1 LLQFLRRLK
10 EVFDVCDED
19 ADGYI
24 RVEHLEDLGLQFG
37 QGDEVKQLTRCLDPN
52 AHGRINFK
60 DFCHG
65 VFAIK
70 GCEELLK
77 MAAGP
82 RSVASSKAS
91 VTDNGYV
98 YQYMSPLENC
108 CLATGERAGE
118 ERREGCGFVSNGEA
132 KLGPPVIMC
141 TRSYPECGGYHDGAD
156 GEYEMD
162 STAENG
168 NSPESVDPTRQNG
181 FPIYGPSLSY
191 IYNTIFTSWS
201 SNPSQTTCSTS
212 ASVVSGEEQ
221 FEDYGESED
230 VEFTPSSPCPEE
242 DTRTNGFSDLGSSL
256 PSSAGHTPQKMRHL
270 YNSELLDIYC
280 SQCCKK
286 VNLLNDLEARLRNLK
301 ANSPNRKISST
312 AFGRQLFQAN
322 QSVFGSSQGSSTED
336 LFTDSIDS
344 CDLDITEKV
353 SYLEKKVTELE
364 SDSLANSDLKSKLKQ
379 ENTHLVHRQV
389 HELEEQVRDAETKA
403 DQVLE
408 EEAKRHREAYHKIE
422 RDRNLEIDLLCN
434 RLQQLEEENGTMKI
448 NVCRLKSQ
456 TEKLDQEKQKM
467 TDKLED
473 TSLRLKD
480 EMDLYRKIMDKLWHN
495 RHAFQK
501 EKESMQELIDDLRRE
516 LEYLQCFKLEMEHP
530 GQGKGLSEF
539 NAKTRETEMENEVK
553 RLKQVSTHALENHKL
568 RDQNDDL
575 NAQILSL
582 SLYEACFPV
591 KTKAQCLAAEID
603 NASRDELVDAL
614 KEQEEINLRL
624 RQYMDKII
632 LAILD
637 HNPSIL
643 EIK

>member
-1 LLQFLRRLK
+1 
-10 EVFDVCDED
+10 
-19 ADGYI
+19 
-24 RVEHLEDLGLQFG
+24 
-37 QGDEVKQLTRCLDPN
+37 
-52 AHGRINFK
+52 
-60 DFCHG
+60 
-65 VFAIK
+65 
-70 GCEELLK
+70 
-77 MAAGP
+77 
-82 RSVASSKAS
+82 
-91 VTDNGYV
+91 
-98 YQYMSPLENC
+98 
-108 CLATGERAGE
+108 
-118 ERREGCGFVSNGEA
+118 
-132 KLGPPVIMC
+132 MC
-141 TRSYPECGGYHDGAD
+141 TRSYPECSVYGGSCVAD
-156 GEYEMD
+156 GECDMD
-162 STAENG
+162 SSAENG
-168 NSPESVDPTRQNG
+168 NSSDSLDPTRQDSRLIG
-181 FPIYGPSLSY
+181 SA
-191 IYNTIFTSWS
+191 
-201 SNPSQTTCSTS
+201 S
-212 ASVVSGEEQ
+212 ASVISGEEQ
-221 FEDYGESED
+221 FEDYGEGED
-230 VEFTPSSPCPEE
+230 VDFTPSSPCPED

-256 PSSAGHTPQKMRHL
+256 PSSAGQTPQKMRQL

-322 QSVFGSSQGSSTED
+322 HSVFGSSQGSSTED

-364 SDSLANSDLKSKLKQ
+364 SDSLANGDLKSKLKQ
-379 ENTHLVHRQV
+379 ENTQLVHRV
-389 HELEEQVRDAETKA
+389 HELEEQVKDAEA
-403 DQVLE
+403 RAVQNLE
-408 EEAKRHREAYHKIE
+408 EETKRHRDVYSKME

-434 RLQQLEEENGTMKI
+434 RVQQLEEENGEMKL
-448 NVCRLKSQ
+448 NVCRLKSHN
-456 TEKLDQEKQKM
+456 EKLDQEKQKT

-495 RHAFQK
+495 RHEFQK

-530 GQGKGLSEF
+530 GKGKGLSEY
-539 NAKTRETEMENEVK
+539 NARTREIEMEHEVK
-553 RLKQVSTHALENHKL
+553 RLKQENHKL

-582 SLYEACFPV
+582 SLYEAKNLFCCQ
-591 KTKAQCLAAEID
+591 TKAQCLAAEID

-643 EIK
+643 EIKS

>member
-1 LLQFLRRLK
+1 MEGHVFPDQEQLLQFLRRLK

-19 ADGYI
+19 
-24 RVEHLEDLGLQFG
+24 FG
-37 QGDEVKQLTRCLDPN
+37 QGDEVKALSRYLDPN
-52 AHGRINFK
+52 ADGKINFK

-70 GCEELLK
+70 GCEEILK
-77 MAAGP
+77 MAVGP
-82 RSVASSKAS
+82 RSATSNQPS
-91 VTDNGYV
+91 VTDNGYI
-98 YQYMSPLENC
+98 YQD
-108 CLATGERAGE
+108 
-118 ERREGCGFVSNGEA
+118 GEA
-132 KLGPPVIMC
+132 RLGAPIIMC
-141 TRSYPECGGYHDGAD
+141 TRSYPECRVYSEGCGAD
-156 GEYEMD
+156 GECDMD
-162 STAENG
+162 SSTENTNG
-168 NSPESVDPTRQNG
+168 SDFLDPTRKDSTLYTHG
-181 FPIYGPSLSY
+181 SLLFY
-191 IYNTIFTSWS
+191 FKC
-201 SNPSQTTCSTS
+201 NPSHLTCSAS
-212 ASVVSGEEQ
+212 ASVISGEEQ
-221 FEDYGESED
+221 FEDYGEGED
-230 VEFTPSSPCPEE
+230 VDFIPSSPCPE
-242 DTRTNGFSDLGSSL
+242 DDNRTNGFSDLGSSL
-256 PSSAGHTPQKMRHL
+256 PSSAGQTPQKMRQL

-322 QSVFGSSQGSSTED
+322 HSVFGSSQGSSTED

-364 SDSLANSDLKSKLKQ
+364 SDSLANGDLKSKLKQ
-379 ENTHLVHRQV
+379 ENTQLVHRV
-389 HELEEQVRDAETKA
+389 HELEEQVKDAEARA
-403 DQVLE
+403 DQSLE
-408 EEAKRHREAYHKIE
+408 EETKRHREVYSKMD
-422 RDRNLEIDLLCN
+422 RDRNIEIDLLCN
-434 RLQQLEEENGTMKI
+434 RLQLLEEENGEMKL

-456 TEKLDQEKQKM
+456 TEKLDQEKQRM

-480 EMDLYRKIMDKLWHN
+480 EIDLYRKIMDKLWHN
-495 RHAFQK
+495 RHEFQK
-501 EKESMQELIDDLRRE
+501 EKEAMQELIDDLRRE
-516 LEYLQCFKLEMEHP
+516 LEYLQLFKLEMEHP
-530 GQGKGLSEF
+530 GKGKGLSEY
-539 NAKTRETEMENEVK
+539 NAKTRENEMEHEVK
-553 RLKQVSTHALENHKL
+553 RLKQENHKL

-582 SLYEACFPV
+582 SLYEAKNLFSCH
-591 KTKAQCLAAEID
+591 TKAQCLAAEID

-643 EIK
+643 EIKS